1 MRLFACLIVAPQRGY
16 DEPATL
22 SYAISSF
29 CPTSADGLQS
39 SHLRET
45 GRWPLRGEGEW
56 RVGIRTCR
64 QNPETVGPRPWISRL
79 CSFQI
84 RWATG
89 SPLLCR
95 CPARNLG
102 FTEPCDHWSR
112 RCARAASGHAAA
124 APLRTAMNSRRFT
137 RSPRRRL
144 RAGRLER
151 RSERHQRPA
160 ALAGGRGAPA
170 RKPHAFD
177 ALIV

>member
-1 MRLFACLIVAPQRGY
+1 VAPRL
-16 DEPATL
+16 L
-22 SYAISSF
+22 SNPRTPRYQK
-29 CPTSADGLQS
+29 PVLQS
-39 SHLRET
+39 YRLSPYLRET

-102 FTEPCDHWSR
+102 FTEPCDHWFR
-112 RCARAASGHAAA
+112 RCACATSGHAAA
-124 APLRTAMNSRRFT
+124 AAPPSSVMNSRRLLI
-137 RSPRRRL
+137 RSPRRR
-144 RAGRLER
+144 GREATPLELLER
-151 RSERHQRPA
+151 VQVVAVRILQTDHA
-160 ALAGGRGAPA
+160 GAPGLIL
-170 RKPHAFD
+170 RRPFKFHASCT
-177 ALIV
+177 